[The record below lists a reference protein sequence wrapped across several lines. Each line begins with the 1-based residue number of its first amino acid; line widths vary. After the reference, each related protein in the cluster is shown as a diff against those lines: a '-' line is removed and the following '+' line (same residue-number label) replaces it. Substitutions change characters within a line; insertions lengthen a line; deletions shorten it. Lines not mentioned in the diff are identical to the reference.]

1 MREVDRE
8 DRHSS
13 KVIDCRSGIIR
24 GAQAKKKEGIID
36 ADTESDIL
44 RAVELCGT
52 REFRP
57 LLFVIPFAKVKK
69 LIEKVPVPARAH
81 PLSSECLIPL
91 LPGRC
96 FDVIELGAGTGTL

>member
-1 MREVDRE
+1 MQEVDRG

-13 KVIDCRSGIIR
+13 KIIDCRSGIIR
-24 GAQAKKKEGIID
+24 GAQAKRRNGIID
-36 ADTESDIL
+36 ADTESDII
-44 RAVELCGT
+44 RAVETCET

-69 LIEKVPVPARAH
+69 LVEKVPVSVRAH

-91 LPGRC
+91 LPGKC
-96 FDVIELGAGTGTL
+96 FDVIELGNGSPTL